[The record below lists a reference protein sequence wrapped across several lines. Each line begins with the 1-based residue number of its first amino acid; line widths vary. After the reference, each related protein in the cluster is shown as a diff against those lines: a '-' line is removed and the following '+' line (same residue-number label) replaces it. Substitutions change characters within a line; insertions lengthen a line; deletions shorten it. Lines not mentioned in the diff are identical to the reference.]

1 MEGAEAGP
9 VSTVPRHRKK
19 RNPQLTGPRATRGS
33 EDRATKLEYPQA
45 IIAER
50 RVFLE
55 PQQVHF
61 ARRRAI
67 TQYALDSFLVTCSPQ
82 ASDRGCPQA
91 SLCDVPHISIYQRLA
106 IPLSSL

>member
-9 VSTVPRHRKK
+9 VSTVPRHGKK
-19 RNPQLTGPRATRGS
+19 RNPQLPGPRATRGS

-67 TQYALDSFLVTCSPQ
+67 TQYALDSFLYWLTAGFRQ
-82 ASDRGCPQA
+82 G
-91 SLCDVPHISIYQRLA
+91 VPA
-106 IPLSSL
+106 GVVM